1 MDYALQQLDISP
13 LMRKIN
19 ELIEIFGGIAYAFD
33 MEWKIRLFIVA
44 VLDFC
49 LISQTI
55 ETEWLKQTLNNCN
68 KQNLNFG
75 SFKEFGGLKID
86 GEKAIE

>member
-1 MDYALQQLDISP
+1 MK
-13 LMRKIN
+13 KIN

-55 ETEWLKQTLNNCN
+55 DTEWLKNSLKNSKNGTPE
-68 KQNLNFG
+68 LNFG
-75 SFKEFGGLKID
+75 SFKKFGGLKID